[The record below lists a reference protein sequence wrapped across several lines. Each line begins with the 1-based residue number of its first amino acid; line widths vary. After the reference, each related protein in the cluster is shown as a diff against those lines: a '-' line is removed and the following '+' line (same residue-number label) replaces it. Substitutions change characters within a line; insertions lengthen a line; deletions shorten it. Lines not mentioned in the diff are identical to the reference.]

1 VESVSNE
8 LTVEHDRRAGDRDIH
23 HALQIPAG
31 SFALREALFVNR
43 VLDAVVVDI
52 AQVALR

>member
-1 VESVSNE
+1 MSNE